1 MNWQDDI
8 DEMVWQNTSALDIAL
23 YVVEQYLL
31 EDGVAGEDEYQ
42 DLLAEGW
49 GKLTEA
55 WKVKKL
61 REKGIKQ

>member
-8 DEMVWQNTSALDIAL
+8 DEMVWQNVSPLDIAL
-23 YVVEQYLL
+23 YVIEQHLL
-31 EDGVAGEDEYQ
+31 EDDVAGEDEYQ
-42 DLLAEGW
+42 DLIAEGW
-49 GKLTEA
+49 VLLTEA

>member
-8 DEMVWQNTSALDIAL
+8 DEAVWQNVSPLDMAL
-23 YVVEQYLL
+23 YVIEQHLL

-55 WKVKKL
+55 RKVKKL
-61 REKGIKQ
+61 REKGIKV